1 MSENKT
7 KMSFFNNIFGSNE
20 EDNSSSKI
28 KWNQLDDLKVID
40 EAIALS
46 YEKPV
51 ILFKHSTRCS
61 ISRFALKQFE
71 KDYNFSAEQLE
82 PFFLDLLNH
91 RNISNEIAERF
102 QVTHQSPQLIV
113 VKDGVAIFSSTHSDI
128 EAEILN
134 KFV

>member
-1 MSENKT
+1 
-7 KMSFFNNIFGSNE
+7 MSFFNKMFGTNE
-20 EDNSSSKI
+20 EGKSSPKVN
-28 KWNQLDDLKVID
+28 WNQLDDLKVID

-46 YEKPV
+46 FEKPV
-51 ILFKHSTRCS
+51 ILFKHSSRCS

-71 KDYNFSAEQLE
+71 NDYNFSSEQLE

-102 QVTHQSPQLIV
+102 QVEHQSPQLIV
-113 VKDGVAIFSSTHSDI
+113 VKDGVAVFSSTHSDI

>member
-1 MSENKT
+1 
-7 KMSFFNNIFGSNE
+7 MSFFNKMFGTNE
-20 EDNSSSKI
+20 EGSSSPKVN
-28 KWNQLDDLKVID
+28 WNQLDDLKVID

-51 ILFKHSTRCS
+51 ILFKHSSRCS

-71 KDYNFSAEQLE
+71 NDYNFSSEQLE
-82 PFFLDLLNH
+82 PFFLDLINH

-102 QVTHQSPQLIV
+102 QVEHQSPQLIV
-113 VKDGVAIFSSTHSDI
+113 VKEGVAIFSSTHSDI

>member
-1 MSENKT
+1 
-7 KMSFFNNIFGSNE
+7 MSFFNNIFGSNE
-20 EDNSSSKI
+20 EDNSSKI
-28 KWNQLDDLKVID
+28 NWNQLNDLKVID

-113 VKDGVAIFSSTHSDI
+113 VKDGAAIFSSTHSDI

>member
-1 MSENKT
+1 MTFLK
-7 KMSFFNNIFGSNE
+7 NIFGSNE
-20 EDNSSSKI
+20 QEENLSKVNWI
-28 KWNQLDDLKVID
+28 PLDDLEVIE

-51 ILFKHSTRCS
+51 VLFKHSTRCS

-71 KDYNFSAEQLE
+71 KDYDFSKEQVE

-91 RNISNEIAERF
+91 RNISNEIAKRF
-102 QVTHQSPQLIV
+102 DIEHQSPQMIV
-113 VKDGVAIFSSTHSDI
+113 LKNGVAVFSSTHSDI
-128 EAEILN
+128 EADILK